1 VVRGYDQ
8 GGLTPE
14 RLTAGLG
21 KIGVVY

>member
-8 GGLTPE
+8 GGLTKE